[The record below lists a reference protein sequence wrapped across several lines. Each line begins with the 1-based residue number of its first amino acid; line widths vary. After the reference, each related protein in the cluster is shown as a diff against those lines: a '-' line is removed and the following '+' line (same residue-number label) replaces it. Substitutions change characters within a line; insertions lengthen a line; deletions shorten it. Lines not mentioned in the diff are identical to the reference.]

1 MRILLGVL
9 SVQNRSDLYGI
20 TNNRRRKKVKTDKNK
35 PPFKTK
41 VMALLSKS
49 NVPYGMGAAVV
60 IVGAF
65 KITHIE
71 FSL

>member
-1 MRILLGVL
+1 
-9 SVQNRSDLYGI
+9 
-20 TNNRRRKKVKTDKNK
+20 
-35 PPFKTK
+35 
-41 VMALLSKS
+41 MALLSKS